1 MRWHHYFITVITILL
16 LSSAKVYPKEKCQP
30 DFTIP
35 PPPKTLTK
43 VSADIKKNPVYVFF
57 DGSLS
62 MKGFV
67 VKQPPQESI
76 YINLLDQLISA
87 ADDLGSVTLYHKFG
101 RRIEQ
106 LNEKETQR
114 MTQQNGYDCPD
125 SAEKCELDNKET
137 RLDKVFKAITVDQN
151 ATYIVTSD
159 LFLSS
164 EELTGVKFSKMEQ
177 PLKEILRQGKTIGV
191 LGVMNSFNGI
201 IYDIPTNE
209 GGTITYA
216 GAKKRPFFVLIIGDQ
231 KNVNFV
237 KKRLEQDSLMDK
249 KEFYKFSLITS
260 NVITKNLN
268 LSRDITEENLINAS
282 SGDEGYKFTVTDKGL
297 PIFRLKVRQGEENI
311 KLQFKKSDIINPD
324 SNGVKEWKF
333 EENFWSS
340 KETSCKKVRWKKA
353 KTTSFSD
360 VDDDDGENLY
370 IKIFGAKNFEGPPR
384 LRWGWRYFAVSNF
397 YTAKNGTASA
407 DKFKEWNI
415 DKADIEAFTKKEPK
429 IFKTLNLIRM
439 IKKLNFVADEE
450 FVPTLLAS
458 IVVDFELEK

>member
-1 MRWHHYFITVITILL
+1 MVCTMLALL
-16 LSSAKVYPKEKCQP
+16 VTNAYPADKCQP
-30 DFTIP
+30 KFTIP
-35 PPPKTLTK
+35 PPPKSLAK
-43 VSADIKKNPVYVFF
+43 VSTDIKKNPVYVFF

-76 YINLLDQLISA
+76 YIDLLDQLISA
-87 ADDLGSVTLYHKFG
+87 ADDLGSETLFHKIG
-101 RRIEQ
+101 RKITQ
-106 LNEKETQR
+106 LDERGTQR
-114 MTQQNGYDCPD
+114 MTQQGGYDCID
-125 SAEKCELDNKET
+125 ATAACELDNKET

-216 GAKKRPFFVLIIGDQ
+216 AAKKRPFFVLIIGDQ
-231 KNVNFV
+231 RNVNFI
-237 KKRLEQDSLMDK
+237 KKRLEQDSLMGK

-282 SGDEGYKFTVTDKGL
+282 SGDEGYKFTVDDKGI
-297 PIFRLKVRQGEENI
+297 PIFRLKVRQGDDNI

-324 SNGVKEWKF
+324 SNGVGEWKF
-333 EENFWSS
+333 EESFWSS
-340 KETSCKKVRWKKA
+340 KETSCKKVLWKKA
-353 KTTSFSD
+353 KSTNFSY
-360 VDDDDGENLY
+360 VDDDDEENLY
-370 IKIFGAKNFEGPPR
+370 INIFGANNFKGPPR
-384 LRWGWRYFAVSNF
+384 LRWGWRYFVVSNL
-397 YTAKNGTASA
+397 YTAKNGTAA
-407 DKFKEWNI
+407 
-415 DKADIEAFTKKEPK
+415 ADIFSEWDLPKAKAEAFTQTEPK
-429 IFKTLNLIRM
+429 VYKTLNLLRM

-450 FVPTLLAS
+450 FEPTLLAS
-458 IVVDFELEK
+458 IVVDFDLEK